1 MRFSTALFTSAFTAF
16 TSTAV
21 AEESFQQWWHRTAE
35 AVGEPLLVSGLVTR
49 GFAKRY
55 VAVFPNVT
63 GWEVA
68 VNELMTSDTKI
79 TFNAKELD
87 LEGLKK
93 YWSTI
98 PPIIESDYEYLVL
111 TMDDAVALPA
121 EEGRGGNAYMTGTE
135 VGLRKGAE
143 KTVTARQALYAVFG
157 DDRKATEWHEVVN
170 ELK

>member
-1 MRFSTALFTSAFTAF
+1 MRFSTALFAFASTAF

-35 AVGEPLLVSGLVTR
+35 AV
-49 GFAKRY
+49 
-55 VAVFPNVT
+55 AVFPNAT

-68 VNELMTSDTKI
+68 VDELMTSDTKI

-98 PPIIESDYEYLVL
+98 PPIVESNYEYLVL
-111 TMDDAVALPA
+111 TMNDAVALPA
-121 EEGRGGNAYMTGTE
+121 EEGRGGSAYMTGTE

-157 DDRKATEWHEVVN
+157 DDRKAIEWHEVVN